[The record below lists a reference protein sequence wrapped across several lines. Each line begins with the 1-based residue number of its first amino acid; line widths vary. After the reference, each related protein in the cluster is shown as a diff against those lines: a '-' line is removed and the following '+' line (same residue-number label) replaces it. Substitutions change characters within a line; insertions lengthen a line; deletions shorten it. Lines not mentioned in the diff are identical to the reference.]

1 MNPIPQRSAVWL
13 VVLVVITLIVILI
26 WGCGASMSASRAGFS
41 PAPVLATPAPGI
53 IVVVSN
59 PDYTNAQATLDA
71 GQNQLL
77 DLGRKATEVSLLKD
91 QAANAAA
98 QATQDFNQRQQMELD
113 HQATVISLHIE
124 QAAATQK
131 FVRQQ
136 TKNARDVTAIAQNKA
151 AKATYLAYQVNVTQT
166 AQAQEFINGQVLRTD
181 QAAAAATAYWL
192 TATPLA
198 GTQTALLMQQYDRE
212 QKAFVDRIVIPSI
225 PVVAAILFILLF
237 ILVIVLVNRRL
248 IPLPFARRLWIGRVN
263 PDPNSVVMIDG
274 VLSDHTLP
282 LHQENSASQ
291 TPVSLPLL
299 PCEKTVHV
307 EIVDAAGPPVAH
319 WIAEVERQLAAE
331 GGL

>member
-13 VVLVVITLIVILI
+13 VVLVVITLIVIILV

-41 PAPVLATPAPGI
+41 PTPGLANPAPANI
-53 IVVVSN
+53 VVSN

-131 FVRQQ
+131 FIRQQ

-166 AQAQEFINGQVLRTD
+166 AQAQAFMNGQVLRTD
-181 QAAAAATAYWL
+181 QAAAASTAYWL

-212 QKAFVDRIVIPSI
+212 QKSFVDRIVIPSI
-225 PVVAAILFILLF
+225 PVVAAILFILLS
-237 ILVIVLVNRRL
+237 ILVIVMVNRRL
-248 IPLPFARRLWIGRVN
+248 IPLPFARRLWVGRVN
-263 PDPNSVVMIDG
+263 PDPNAVVMIDG
-274 VLSDHTLP
+274 VLSDHTL
-282 LHQENSASQ
+282 HQVNSASQ

-331 GGL
+331 GRL